1 MIFPFLNGVLSF
13 SRARATWMLVLV
25 NTTVMVL
32 THGMAS
38 QSQTALEKLLRDDY
52 FRDSQGH
59 LYAQF
64 IEEHPGSYSP
74 VIQNI
79 SEKALEGD
87 GEKIALLGTMAIRDD
102 RFVREAPFKEFYGD
116 QVAVENWRD
125 TLVKV
130 REIQSIHPSY
140 VLGLSAAD
148 ISFEKWLSYI
158 FVHSGFV
165 HFFGNMLFLVIFGCA
180 LEAVIGG
187 FAFLMVFLCSGVL
200 AAGAFIIMTGTTAA
214 PLVGAS
220 GAVSGIMA
228 LFACLY
234 WRQGVR
240 FVYWLFLPFRG
251 YAGFVWLP
259 GWVVL
264 LMWLAS
270 DMAGYL
276 GTLSEF
282 GGVAYAAHLGGE
294 ATGVLV
300 GAVIFLLRYKKQKVK
315 PEADEAPPPIGKLF
329 PFDTTNGKRRA
340 SLFQ

>member
-1 MIFPFLNGVLSF
+1 MIFPFLKGILNF
-13 SRARATWMLVLV
+13 SQARVTWMLVIV
-25 NTTVMVL
+25 NTVVMVL

-64 IEEHPGSYSP
+64 IEGNSDSYSP
-74 VIQNI
+74 VMQDI

-87 GEKIALLGTMAIRDD
+87 SEKIALLGTMAIRDD
-102 RFVREAPFKEFYGD
+102 QFVREAPFTKFYGD
-116 QVAVENWRD
+116 QVAINNWRD

-140 VLGLSAAD
+140 VLGLSASD
-148 ISFEKWLSYI
+148 LSIEKWVSYI
-158 FVHSGFV
+158 FIHSGSV
-165 HFFGNMLFLVIFGCA
+165 HFFGNMLFLIIFGCA
-180 LEAVIGG
+180 LETVIGG
-187 FAFLMVFLCSGVL
+187 FAFLVVFLCSGVL
-200 AAGAFIIMTGTTAA
+200 AAGAFILMTGTTAA

-234 WRQGVR
+234 WRRGVR

-259 GWVVL
+259 AWVVL

-270 DMAGYL
+270 DLAGYL

-300 GAVIFLLRYKKQKVK
+300 GIIIFLLRYKKQKVE
-315 PEADEAPPPIGKLF
+315 PVDDAPPIGKLF
-329 PFDTTNGKRRA
+329 PFETGPDKRT
-340 SLFQ
+340 SFLK